1 MTQALETGITHEI
14 IRVVSAGDTA
24 DAYGNPGVNV
34 FATPALITLFENAC
48 GSCLKPYLKE
58 GQFSVGSLVNIRHLG
73 ATPLGLEVT
82 ASCEIIEIDRRK
94 VVFRVEAHDGKET
107 IGDGTHERFILD
119 DLPGFLKNADNK
131 MEIE

>member
-14 IRVVSAGDTA
+14 IRVVSAADTA
-24 DAYGNPGVNV
+24 EAYGNPGVTV

-73 ATPLGLEVT
+73 ATPMGLKVT

-94 VVFRVEAHDGKET
+94 VIFRVEAHDGKET

-119 DLPGFLKNADNK
+119 DLPSFLKNAEDK
-131 MEIE
+131 REIE